1 MTARALFV
9 WVCAVA
15 PSTLLAAAP
24 IVRAAL
30 LALLVVVV
38 LTLRRR
44 LRWARTAV
52 FFGAVVVFNLAT
64 PGGRILFQLF
74 GFPFTA
80 GALDVGLS
88 KALGL
93 TSLLLLSKIGIRP
106 DLELPG
112 RWGRVLNLTLAY
124 VRYLLDADVRLLA
137 RDPVRRLDDLL
148 REVER
153 NVDVTPRDVEVRS
166 TIPGLAVLGGSLA
179 VHWTVVLVAG

>member
-1 MTARALFV
+1 MA
-9 WVCAVA
+9 
-15 PSTLLAAAP
+15 
-24 IVRAAL
+24 
-30 LALLVVVV
+30 
-38 LTLRRR
+38 
-44 LRWARTAV
+44 
-52 FFGAVVVFNLAT
+52 FNLAT
-64 PGGRILFQLF
+64 PGGRILFQMF

-80 GALDVGLS
+80 GALGVGLS

-112 RWGRVLNLTLAY
+112 RWGRLLNLTLAY
-124 VRYLLDADVRLLA
+124 VRYLLDADVRLLV

-148 REVER
+148 REVQR
-153 NVDVTPRDVEVRS
+153 NVAVKPREVEVRS